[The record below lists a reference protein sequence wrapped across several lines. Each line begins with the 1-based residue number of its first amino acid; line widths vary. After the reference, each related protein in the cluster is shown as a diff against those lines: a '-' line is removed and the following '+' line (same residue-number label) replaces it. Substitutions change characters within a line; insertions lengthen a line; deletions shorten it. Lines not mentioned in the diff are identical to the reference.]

1 MSDCHFQGYALP
13 SPLKWS
19 VQDNRFDD
27 SVRNPKALSVAIP
40 LESIPALIDHLMKLE
55 SDKSKHKTIKAYDF
69 DSNEETEITAIYL
82 NGKGKDGEY
91 GGPFGLIN
99 PAKIATDSDLPF

>member
-1 MSDCHFQGYALP
+1 MSDFHFQGYALP

-27 SVRNPKALSVAIP
+27 SVRNPKTLSVAIP

-99 PAKIATDSDLPF
+99 PAKIATDSELPF